1 MQKKSVEK
9 KNFQRM
15 CVVCRNRFDK
25 SSLTRFAVRDGK
37 VVVDKNGNADGR
49 GAYVCDNPDC
59 MLNLV
64 RKKTLSRVF
73 RRDVSQQEYECITE
87 QLNATKR

>member
-25 SSLTRFAVRDGK
+25 NSLTRFAVRDGK
-37 VVVDKNGNADGR
+37 VVVDKTGNAEGR

-64 RKKTLSRVF
+64 RKKHCHACS
-73 RRDVSQQEYECITE
+73 D
-87 QLNATKR
+87 ATYRNRNTSVLRSS